1 MSKEFFPVFDE
12 QKFGEDIGRILDKF
26 QFSDETRRQIF
37 LQIMEYATENARFI
51 QEPATQRKAIKND
64 NNR

>member
-26 QFSDETRRQIF
+26 QFPDETRRQIF
-37 LQIMEYATENARFI
+37 LQIMEYATENARFV
-51 QEPATQRKAIKND
+51 QEQANPKKGNQK
-64 NNR
+64 